1 MSASSMNRRDFL
13 RLAAGVATTVLI
25 AACAPAKTTEGS
37 KEGAQPAS
45 KSGVYADFDA
55 KNKDQWKRLPADH
68 RKGTLISQADWYKI
82 LGDAPKEPVYLAAF
96 MGGWGDKWG
105 DIMIE
110 QIKKEHPGVEVT
122 KDFDPRIEEKMKP
135 RIVAGDIPDWSY
147 GAVPLGGA
155 SAVTK
160 LVEDKVIVPVDF
172 LLDVEAYG
180 YPGKRLG
187 EIMSVGA
194 LEGAGVGLT
203 DHQWAMPQ
211 SVYAE
216 GIYYNA
222 TLFEQNKWPSP
233 DTLTWEEFIDLQKKI
248 KETIPPWTYQGKY
261 PGYFWDCLLRPL
273 QYKAAGPKVF
283 CDMDNLVEGSFANKD
298 VIWGIEQ
305 LQAIPKNGW
314 IFKGSEA
321 MTHTESQQIFVDG
334 KAAMIPCGSWLENEQ
349 KATTPA
355 GFRMKISNIPTPKD
369 SKGSKTS
376 CLGSAG
382 GSELC
387 VGNGKNPLWG
397 MELMRMFFSAA
408 VVKHWSEVIG
418 TPLAVKGA
426 LESAKVS
433 EALQSVVD
441 MMTKANGE
449 FITQYYGGWY
459 PTVAKPFADAFG
471 DILWGKMSAAD
482 ATALQERAAR
492 EARDDTTIT
501 KYKRTTG
508 CG

>member
-1 MSASSMNRRDFL
+1 MSQIKMDRRAFL
-13 RLAAGVATTVLI
+13 RLAAGVTTGVLI
-25 AACAPAKTTEGS
+25 AACTPKTGGTTGGGGAK
-37 KEGAQPAS
+37 PAS
-45 KSGVYADFDA
+45 SSKYYGGFEARNV
-55 KNKDQWKRLPADH
+55 DQWKRLPADH
-68 RKGTLISQADWYKI
+68 KNGTLVSQADWYKI
-82 LGDAPKEPVYLAAF
+82 LGDPPKDAVYLSAF

-110 QIKKEHPGVEVT
+110 QMTKEHPGVQVT
-122 KDFDPRIEEKMKP
+122 KDFDPRESEKMKP

-147 GAVPLGGA
+147 GGIPLGGA
-155 SAVTK
+155 SAITQ
-160 LVEDKVIVPVDF
+160 LVQDKVIVPIDF

-187 EIMSVGA
+187 EIMSPGS

-222 TLFEQNKWPSP
+222 TLFEQNKWPVP
-233 DTLTWEEFIDLQKKI
+233 DTLTWEDFMDLTKKI
-248 KETIPPWTYQGKY
+248 NETIPAWTYQGKY
-261 PGYFWDCLLRPL
+261 PGYFWDCVLRAL
-273 QYKAAGPKVF
+273 QYKKAGPKVF

-305 LQAIPKNGW
+305 LQAITKNGY
-314 IFKGSEA
+314 IYKGSEA

-369 SKGSKTS
+369 AKGSKTS

-382 GSELC
+382 GAELC

-397 MELMRMFFSAA
+397 LELMRMFFSAA
-408 VVKHWSEVIG
+408 VVKHWTEVIG

-426 LESAKVS
+426 LEGAKAS
-433 EALQSVVD
+433 EALSSVVD
-441 MMTKANGE
+441 MMNKANGE
-449 FITQYYGGWY
+449 FVTQYYGGWY
-459 PTVAKPFADAFG
+459 PNVAKPFGDAFG

-482 ATALQERAAR
+482 ATALQERAAK
-492 EARDDTTIT
+492 EARDDTTVV